1 MAFVLYFNDVYI
13 DMEPLTAFFVWT
25 FIIGL
30 IGFMILNHNKFQRR
44 DRVLERKIKF
54 QNRNKKQNKPWI
66 EFPHP
71 LIMLL
76 GVILIAWLAAVVY
89 GLGELFK
96 NIGPFSFIVLVL
108 WLTSVNTKS

>member
-1 MAFVLYFNDVYI
+1 
-13 DMEPLTAFFVWT
+13 MEPLTAFFVWT

-54 QNRNKKQNKPWI
+54 QNRNKKQSKPWI

-71 LIMLL
+71 LVMLL
-76 GVILIAWLAAVVY
+76 GVIWVHLSSDSI
-89 GLGELFK
+89 LFC
-96 NIGPFSFIVLVL
+96 FLYF
-108 WLTSVNTKS
+108 WFE